1 MAKKIRAVIRI
12 MWVFMALALVTLA
25 CVSIT
30 FVLRCIYYVLPFT
43 PGFLYFQEFGT
54 GVIIPMSFVG
64 ASFFG
69 VYYDV
74 GADMCLTRGMRTT
87 LISCLLLET
96 LFIIFSLNAL
106 APKLYYS
113 GLPLA
118 KVAVAYVPA
127 VLPCLFFFWVEY
139 GRGGALASGFDGIDC
154 IALWYAVRLTC
165 DVGHILSL

>member
-1 MAKKIRAVIRI
+1 MQAAFAQHVATRKAFMAKKIRAVIRI

-69 VYYDV
+69 
-74 GADMCLTRGMRTT
+74 GTR
-87 LISCLLLET
+87 
-96 LFIIFSLNAL
+96 A
-106 APKLYYS
+106 
-113 GLPLA
+113 LPL
-118 KVAVAYVPA
+118 
-127 VLPCLFFFWVEY
+127 
-139 GRGGALASGFDGIDC
+139 GR
-154 IALWYAVRLTC
+154 
-165 DVGHILSL
+165 SLIGKNRPKQSIW